1 MTQDEIIPLHIEDE
15 YVRNYLWERALI
27 AIDDPCPIGTPKEKE
42 HMKHDKTFEAIN
54 KLKEVEL
61 ELHRLKNALEMTD
74 RALQAKHEWV
84 ELNKDEVF
92 EIANF
97 CKGQDIF
104 ALAKELGRKL
114 KEKNT

>member
-1 MTQDEIIPLHIEDE
+1 MNPLPRYNEKGELDTRLR
-15 YVRNYLWERALI
+15 V
-27 AIDDPCPIGTPKEKE
+27 DPVTGDVGIGTSKEKE

-114 KEKNT
+114 KEKNHGN